1 MDCFQCFQVLVAF
14 IISSSS
20 MCTLELH
27 CHPFI
32 RRTALNLMK
41 ALQSLQHAH
50 DDLQQSLQGQVLRT
64 ETQHLCSKTHALK
77 PHNNSDSLSV
87 LLLTSSQPSPC
98 VVVADRSVYEAEKI
112 EKHDHFQVSLLL
124 LNTILLLSLCLCMYR
139 CIYVCV
145 YARMQHACVRA
156 WAYMLCNWR

>member
-1 MDCFQCFQVLVAF
+1 MDCFHSFQVLVAF

-41 ALQSLQHAH
+41 ALQSLQYAH
-50 DDLQQSLQGQVLRT
+50 DDLQQSLRGQVLRT
-64 ETQHLCSKTHALK
+64 ETQHLCSKTHGLK

-98 VVVADRSVYEAEKI
+98 VVVADRSVYEAEKS
-112 EKHDHFQVSLLL
+112 KNMTTFKS
-124 LNTILLLSLCLCMYR
+124 R
-139 CIYVCV
+139 CYC
-145 YARMQHACVRA
+145 
-156 WAYMLCNWR
+156 